1 VFGTLETYMEMEKK
15 LDDEKKEKCSA
26 ENLNDFKKLQ

>member
-1 VFGTLETYMEMEKK
+1 VFGTLETEKK